1 MEKTNDKG
9 VGAVVFLIK
18 PNDPKRAAQHTTD
31 FGPKT
36 MEPIITGIC
45 IVVEFKGPNVINP
58 SGVKASKSKIAK
70 NIAVNVNFSCYS

>member
-18 PNDPKRAAQHTTD
+18 LMIPNVPPNILPI

-45 IVVEFKGPNVINP
+45 IVVEFKGPNVINLAGLKP
-58 SGVKASKSKIAK
+58 VK
-70 NIAVNVNFSCYS
+70 VR

>member
-1 MEKTNDKG
+1 
-9 VGAVVFLIK
+9 
-18 PNDPKRAAQHTTD
+18 
-31 FGPKT
+31 

-70 NIAVNVNFSCYS
+70 NIAVNVNFFVLFINYSLLSDAKIFITVWMISSTVASAPRP